1 MRDKILIS
9 IVDEKGS
16 RQFNL
21 HRLAKKIILYLVLS
35 LVVLIV
41 GGFFLMTFLM
51 EQVKEIDAIKEQNID
66 RYRAMFVQNQSLKKQ
81 INQKSSELIEVGKR
95 VEDLEEIIDY
105 SKNKDVPITQE
116 INLSG
121 VDAKDQFFL
130 LQIIPN
136 GHPIKKFEKI
146 TPIKER
152 LHPLK
157 KKYGVNSGIDYLVAS
172 GTPVFATA
180 DGIVELVQKRASIK
194 GYGKFAKITHAYG
207 FSSLYGHLSEVLV
220 NKGDF
225 VKKGQLI
232 GYSGRSGM
240 SQGERLC
247 YEVRFLGSPQDAL
260 AFAYWDSEHFESIFK
275 KEGSIDWNR
284 LFWALEDLRDLQA
297 YQDR

>member
-1 MRDKILIS
+1 MRNKILIS

-21 HRLAKKIILYLVLS
+21 HRFAKKVIFYLALL

-51 EQVKEIDAIKEQNID
+51 EQVKEIDAIKEKNID
-66 RYRAMFVQNQSLKKQ
+66 RYREMFMQNQSLKKQ
-81 INQKSSELIEVGKR
+81 ISQKSSELIEVGKR

-105 SKNKDVPITQE
+105 SKNKDIPITQE
-116 INLSG
+116 INLSE

-136 GHPIKKFEKI
+136 GHPLKNFEKI

-152 LHPLK
+152 IHPLK
-157 KKYGVNSGIDYLVAS
+157 KKYGVNSGIDYVVTS
-172 GTPVFATA
+172 GTPVFSTA
-180 DGIVELVQKRASIK
+180 DGIIELAQKATSAK
-194 GYGKFAKITHAYG
+194 GYGRFIKITHAYG

-220 NKGDF
+220 GKGDF
-225 VKKGQLI
+225 VKKGQMI
-232 GYSGRSGM
+232 GYSGRSGI
-240 SQGERLC
+240 SQGERLY
-247 YEVRFLGSPQDAL
+247 YEVQFLGRYQDAF
-260 AFAYWDSEHFESIFK
+260 AFVQWDSEHFESIFK
-275 KEGSIDWNR
+275 KEGSIDWKS
-284 LFWALEDLRDLQA
+284 LFWALQDLRDLQA